1 MCPKQ
6 QPKPPGKT
14 EKKRQYRTYTAQF
27 KKEVVAMAKEL
38 GTAETARKLDVPL
51 SNVDKWR
58 SGTAMKLASSPEQK
72 ELQDE
77 IKKLKRQLEQ
87 SEAVIEVLKKTAAI
101 FSKDHLT

>member
-1 MCPKQ
+1 MKI
-6 QPKPPGKT
+6 
-14 EKKRQYRTYTAQF
+14 KKRRQYRVYTPEF

-38 GTAETARKLDVPL
+38 GTAEVSRKLGVPL
-51 SNVDKWR
+51 SNIDKWK
-58 SGTAMKLASSPEQK
+58 SGTAMKMAASPEQK

-87 SEAVIEVLKKTAAI
+87 SEAVIEVLKTTAAI

>member
-6 QPKPPGKT
+6 HPNPSMKI
-14 EKKRQYRTYTAQF
+14 KKRRQYRVYTPEF

-38 GTAETARKLDVPL
+38 GTAEVSRKLGVPL
-51 SNVDKWR
+51 SNIDKWK
-58 SGTAMKLASSPEQK
+58 SGTAMKMAASPEQK

>member
-1 MCPKQ
+1 MK
-6 QPKPPGKT
+6 
-14 EKKRQYRTYTAQF
+14 
-27 KKEVVAMAKEL
+27 MA
-38 GTAETARKLDVPL
+38 A
-51 SNVDKWR
+51 
-58 SGTAMKLASSPEQK
+58 SPEQK